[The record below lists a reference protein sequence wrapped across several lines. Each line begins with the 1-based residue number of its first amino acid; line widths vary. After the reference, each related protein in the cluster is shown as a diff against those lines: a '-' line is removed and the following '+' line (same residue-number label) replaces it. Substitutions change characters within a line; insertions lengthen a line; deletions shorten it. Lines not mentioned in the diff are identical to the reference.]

1 MGARDGRRLS
11 PPDEPKLRYRTQ
23 CVNPKGGKPRKER
36 ALSLYCYYLLM
47 GTQQVT
53 TTALAAHLG
62 SPPAYGETAAA
73 VLETCSLV
81 AVAEEQWDPKQVM
94 RFQEEVGIHEKVWGR
109 LLAIH
114 NCNRWQGIDQ
124 SDLPGNY
131 TALYALTTLSDEAW
145 TQLVER
151 KVLRRTL
158 SSRQILIWESQVKT
172 GLAELPKRVEMMLA
186 CSKDKADEVKAV
198 VEQFKAIAAE
208 HGMLLVFKAPSER
221 GFVDGSTPEQILEVI
236 SKRLIPLLKEL
247 VEDAGKVLKDS
258 LGIHSEEDLINA
270 SMRDFLKFINRTAGS
285 ASAALESYGKQ
296 YCLKL
301 ALEYNRMSNTRANRF
316 NYKKKLEELA
326 EHRENQGL
334 RDAARLIY
342 RDFIG
347 EVPGEK

>member
-1 MGARDGRRLS
+1 M
-11 PPDEPKLRYRTQ
+11 RTQ
-23 CVNPKGGKPRKER
+23 H
-36 ALSLYCYYLLM
+36 
-47 GTQQVT
+47 VT

-73 VLETCSLV
+73 VLETCALI
-81 AVAEEQWDPKQVM
+81 AEAEEQWDSKQVI
-94 RFQEEVGIHEKVWGR
+94 RFQEKAGIHEKVWGR

-114 NCNRWQGIDQ
+114 RCNRWKEVDQ

-158 SSRQILIWESQVKT
+158 SSRQILTWESQVKT
-172 GLAELPKRVEMMLA
+172 GLAELPKRVQMVLA
-186 CSKDKADEVKAV
+186 CSRDQVEEAEAV
-198 VEQFKAIAAE
+198 VEQFKAIAAD

-221 GFVDGSTPEQILEVI
+221 GFAAVVATPDQIMEAI
-236 SKRLIPLLKEL
+236 SALLIPLLKEL
-247 VEDAGKVLKDS
+247 VQDAGKVLKDA
-258 LGIHSEEDLINA
+258 LGIQTEEDLINA

-285 ASAALESYGKQ
+285 SAAALETYGKQ

-334 RDAARLIY
+334 KDVARLIY

>member
-1 MGARDGRRLS
+1 M
-11 PPDEPKLRYRTQ
+11 RTQ
-23 CVNPKGGKPRKER
+23 H
-36 ALSLYCYYLLM
+36 
-47 GTQQVT
+47 VT
-53 TTALAAHLG
+53 TVALAAHLG

-73 VLETCSLV
+73 VLETCALI
-81 AVAEEQWDPKQVM
+81 AEAEEQWDPQQVI
-94 RFQEEVGIHEKVWGR
+94 RFQEQAGIHEKVWGR

-114 NCNRWQGIDQ
+114 RCTRWQEVDQ
-124 SDLPGNY
+124 ADLPGNY

-158 SSRQILIWESQVKT
+158 SSRQILSWESQVKT
-172 GLAELPKRVEMMLA
+172 GLAELPRRVEMVLA
-186 CSKDKADEVKAV
+186 CSRDQVEEAMAV

-221 GFVDGSTPEQILEVI
+221 GLAAGSTPEQIMEAI
-236 SKRLIPLLKEL
+236 STRLIPLLKEL
-247 VEDAGKVLKDS
+247 VQDAGKVLKDS
-258 LGIHSEEDLINA
+258 LGIQAEEDLINA

-285 ASAALESYGKQ
+285 SAAALDTYGKQ

-301 ALEYNRMSNTRANRF
+301 ALEYNRMFNTRANRF

-326 EHRENQGL
+326 ENRENQGL
-334 RDAARLIY
+334 KDTARLIY

>member
-1 MGARDGRRLS
+1 
-11 PPDEPKLRYRTQ
+11 
-23 CVNPKGGKPRKER
+23 
-36 ALSLYCYYLLM
+36 M
-47 GTQQVT
+47 GTQHVT

-73 VLETCSLV
+73 VLETCALI
-81 AVAEEQWDPKQVM
+81 AEAEEQWDPKQVI
-94 RFQEEVGIHEKVWGR
+94 RFQEKAGIHEKVWGR
-109 LLAIH
+109 LLSIH
-114 NCNRWQGIDQ
+114 RCTRWQEVDQ

-158 SSRQILIWESQVKT
+158 SSRQILTWESEIKT

-186 CSKDKADEVKAV
+186 CSEDKVDHEVKAV
-198 VEQFKAIAAE
+198 LEQFKSIAAE
-208 HGMLLVFKAPSER
+208 HGMRLLFKAPSER
-221 GFVDGSTPEQILEVI
+221 GFATGSTPEEILEEI
-236 SKRLIPLLKEL
+236 SKRLIPLLQEL
-247 VEDAGKVLKDS
+247 VQDAGKVLKDS
-258 LGIHSEEDLINA
+258 LGIQTEEDLINA

-285 ASAALESYGKQ
+285 SAAALETYGKQ

-334 RDAARLIY
+334 KDAARIIY
-342 RDFIG
+342 RNFIG
-347 EVPGEK
+347 EVPGE

>member
-1 MGARDGRRLS
+1 
-11 PPDEPKLRYRTQ
+11 
-23 CVNPKGGKPRKER
+23 
-36 ALSLYCYYLLM
+36 M
-47 GTQQVT
+47 GTQHVT

-73 VLETCSLV
+73 VLQTCSLV
-81 AVAEEQWDPKQVM
+81 AEAEEQWDPKQVM
-94 RFQEEVGIHEKVWGR
+94 RFQEKAGIHEKVWSR

-114 NCNRWQGIDQ
+114 RCNRWQEVDQ
-124 SDLPGNY
+124 ADLPGNY

-145 TQLVER
+145 VTLLKGNMLKSQL
-151 KVLRRTL
+151 T
-158 SSRQILIWESQVKT
+158 SRQIHQW
-172 GLAELPKRVEMMLA
+172 A
-186 CSKDKADEVKAV
+186 
-198 VEQFKAIAAE
+198 
-208 HGMLLVFKAPSER
+208 LVAPSIAKVYEHRSRSKQSKNAEEPDALQQVQLVLTFPRQRASDVKDVLTQLQTVAQDRGMDLAALFTSSR
-221 GFVDGSTPEQILEVI
+221 GFGPMGTPEQAMEQIETDL
-236 SKRLIPLLKEL
+236 RPLLKEL

-258 LGIHSEEDLINA
+258 LGIQTEEDLINA

>member
-1 MGARDGRRLS
+1 
-11 PPDEPKLRYRTQ
+11 
-23 CVNPKGGKPRKER
+23 
-36 ALSLYCYYLLM
+36 M
-47 GTQQVT
+47 GTQHVT

-73 VLETCSLV
+73 VLETCALI
-81 AVAEEQWDPKQVM
+81 AEAEEQWDPKQVI
-94 RFQEEVGIHEKVWGR
+94 RFQEKAGIHEKVWGR
-109 LLAIH
+109 LLSIH
-114 NCNRWQGIDQ
+114 RCTRWQEVDQ

-158 SSRQILIWESQVKT
+158 SSRQILTWESEIKT

-186 CSKDKADEVKAV
+186 CSEDKVDHEVKAV
-198 VEQFKAIAAE
+198 LEQFKSIAAE

-221 GFVDGSTPEQILEVI
+221 GFAAGSTPEQIMEVI
-236 SKRLIPLLKEL
+236 SKRMIPPLKEL
-247 VEDAGKVLKDS
+247 VQDAGKVLKDS
-258 LGIHSEEDLINA
+258 LGIQTEEDLINA

-285 ASAALESYGKQ
+285 SAAARETYGKQ

-334 RDAARLIY
+334 KDAARIIY
-342 RDFIG
+342 RNFIG
-347 EVPGEK
+347 EVPGE